1 MASRSPSQRTE
12 SAWRALVRHGTRV
25 RRTGLRA
32 LFAADP
38 KRFEKFSLSLDGLLL
53 DYSKNRVTAETMGFL
68 VALARAADVPG
79 WRKRLFAGQTVNNTE
94 DRAAL
99 HVALRAP
106 AGRPMAAKGKSI
118 NADVR
123 AMRARMRAF
132 VEDVRAGRRTG
143 HRGARIAH
151 IVAIGIGGSDLGP
164 RLACEALAPFSD
176 TGIEVR
182 FLSNI
187 DGVDFARAV
196 RGLDAAKTLFVVTS
210 KTFTTQETMTNARAA
225 REWIAAMLGEGAVPR
240 HFAAVT
246 AARAAAETFGIP
258 KDAVFDFWDWVG
270 GRFSLWSAVGLP
282 IALVLGMDRF
292 EEMLAGAH
300 AMDEHFRA
308 TPMEKNIPVALALI
322 GAWNAN
328 VLGMRAH
335 AVLPYDSRLARLPAY
350 LQQMEMESNGKG
362 VTRDGRPVAR
372 DTAPVLLGEPG
383 TNAQH
388 TFMQLLHQGTTPVS
402 ADFIA
407 AVESGPGPEAQRP
420 ILLANMLAQSE
431 ALMRGRTIAEVQA
444 EMKAERLSP
453 ATVRRLAPHRVFP
466 GNRPS
471 TTILIRRLDPY
482 HLGLLLALYE
492 HKTFVLSVLWNINP
506 FDQWGVEL
514 GKKLA
519 DGAARLLAPG
529 QPSTE
534 TGETQDSSTLG
545 LARRIRAWRKAT
557 P

>member
-1 MASRSPSQRTE
+1 MTSRSPIQQAE
-12 SAWRALVRHGTRV
+12 SAWRALERHRV
-25 RRTGLRA
+25 RVARTNLRA

-38 KRFEKFSLSLDGLLL
+38 RRFETFSLSLDGLVL
-53 DYSKNRVTAETMGFL
+53 DYSKNRVTAETMDLL

-79 WRKRLFAGQTVNNTE
+79 WRRRLFAGQAVNNTE

-106 AGRPMAAKGKSI
+106 MNRPMAAKGKPVT
-118 NADVR
+118 ADVR
-123 AMRARMRAF
+123 AMLARVRAF
-132 VEDVRAGRRTG
+132 ADDVRAGRRAG
-143 HRGARIAH
+143 HGGARIAH
-151 IVAIGIGGSDLGP
+151 VVAIGIGGSDLGP
-164 RLACEALAPFSD
+164 RLACEALAPFSE

-182 FLSNI
+182 FLANI
-187 DGVDFARAV
+187 DGADFARAV

-225 REWIAAMLGEGAVPR
+225 REWIAGMLGEAAVPR

-246 AARAAAETFGIP
+246 AARAAAEIFGIP

-282 IALVLGMDRF
+282 IALAAGMDRF
-292 EEMLAGAH
+292 EDLLAGAR

-308 TPMEKNIPVALALI
+308 APLEKNSPVVLALI

-328 VLGMRAH
+328 LLGMRAH

-350 LQQMEMESNGKG
+350 LQQLEMESNGKSVG
-362 VTRDGRPVAR
+362 RDGQPVTR

-407 AVESGPGPEAQRP
+407 PVEPGPGPEAQRS

-431 ALMRGRTIAEVQA
+431 ALMRGRTIAEVRV
-444 EMKAERLSP
+444 EMKAEGLSA
-453 ATVRRLAPHRVFP
+453 ATIRRLAPHRVFP

-492 HKTFVLSVLWNINP
+492 HKMFVQSVLWGVNP

-519 DGAARLLAPG
+519 AGAARLLATGLP
-529 QPSTE
+529 PTE
-534 TGETQDSSTLG
+534 AGEGQDSSTLG
-545 LARRIRAWRKAT
+545 LARLIRAWRTGT

>member
-1 MASRSPSQRTE
+1 MAPRSPTPRAQ
-12 SAWRALVRHGTRV
+12 SAWRALIRHRTRV
-25 RRTGLRA
+25 RRTNLRA

-38 KRFEKFSLSLDGLLL
+38 KRFETFSLSLDGLAL
-53 DYSKNRVTAETMGFL
+53 DYSKNRVTAETMDL
-68 VALARAADVPG
+68 LAALARAADVPG
-79 WRKRLFAGQTVNNTE
+79 WRKRLFAGQAVNNTE

-106 AGRPMAAKGKSI
+106 ASRPMAAKGKSVT
-118 NADVR
+118 ADVR
-123 AMRARMRAF
+123 AMLARMRAF
-132 VEDVRAGRRTG
+132 AEDIRAGRRTG
-143 HRGARIAH
+143 HGGARIAH
-151 IVAIGIGGSDLGP
+151 VVAIGIGGSDLGP
-164 RLACEALAPFSD
+164 RLACEALAPFAD
-176 TGIEVR
+176 AGIEVR

-187 DGVDFARAV
+187 DGADFARAV

-210 KTFTTQETMTNARAA
+210 KTFTTQETMANARAA
-225 REWIAAMLGEGAVPR
+225 REWIAGMLGGAAVPR

-282 IALVLGMDRF
+282 VALAIGMDRF
-292 EEMLAGAH
+292 EELLAGAH
-300 AMDEHFRA
+300 ALDEHFRVA
-308 TPMEKNIPVALALI
+308 PLDKNIPVTLALI
-322 GAWNAN
+322 GVWNTN
-328 VLGMRAH
+328 ILGMRAH

-350 LQQMEMESNGKG
+350 LQQMEMESNGKA
-362 VTRDGRPVAR
+362 VTRDGKPVAR

-407 AVESGPGPEAQRP
+407 AVEPGPGPEAQRP

-431 ALMRGRTIAEVQA
+431 ALMRGRTLAEVRA
-444 EMKAERLSP
+444 EMKAEGLS
-453 ATVRRLAPHRVFP
+453 AAAIRRLAPHRVFP

-492 HKTFVLSVLWNINP
+492 HKTFVQSVLWGVNP

-519 DGAARLLAPG
+519 GGALRLLA
-529 QPSTE
+529 
-534 TGETQDSSTLG
+534 TGTAEGQDSSTLG
-545 LARRIRAWRKAT
+545 LARCIRAWRT
-557 P
+557 GPS